1 MTHTLNLGYRVDT
14 INSNMV
20 NPIEKLAW
28 RIQNN
33 AVSEKKVNKINKK
46 IDHIKK
52 AIEALQHSSRPH
64 HHRNQKNIDL
74 GMVQWTGNHLPRCI
88 K

>member
-1 MTHTLNLGYRVDT
+1 
-14 INSNMV
+14 MV
-20 NPIEKLAW
+20 NPIEKFAW

-33 AVSEKKVNKINKK
+33 AVSEDKVDKINKK

-64 HHRNQKNIDL
+64 HHRNQK
-74 GMVQWTGNHLPRCI
+74 T
-88 K
+88 